1 MKIAYYLTGAAL
13 LMAAVGFGMTG
24 HLQISA
30 IISAIAAFVA
40 WLGYR
45 DSRTTDQAVE
55 AAGRSRS
62 CITPEKVKKHRRQ
75 HPGVGIM
82 EAVEALREQS
92 THTFPTFIGLSSRK

>member
-13 LMAAVGFGMTG
+13 LMAAVGSGMTG

-55 AAGRSRS
+55 AAGRSKS
-62 CITPEKVKKHRRQ
+62 CITPEKVKKYRRQ

-82 EAVEALREQS
+82 EAVEALRERS